1 MQLVVERQHFADE
14 TRPEPE
20 RRSKAILRRGTR
32 GTTHQDVTVELA
44 EKRRTAEALVNPRI
58 ELVTRDDVRPP
69 RIAERRTKELRRG
82 GRWHD
87 DGAVGTRGWTGRGGL
102 DDGPPEGAEIGDAQ
116 ERKATGADHLN
127 AGG

>member
-1 MQLVVERQHFADE
+1 MQLVVERQHLADE

-20 RRSKAILRRGTR
+20 RWGKAFLRRGTR
-32 GTTHQDVTVELA
+32 GTTHQDVTVERA

-58 ELVTRDDVRPP
+58 ELFPRDDVRSPQ
-69 RIAERRTKELRRG
+69 IAERRTKELRRG

-87 DGAVGTRGWTGRGGL
+87 DGAVGTRGCTGRDGL
-102 DDGPPEGAEIGDAQ
+102 DDGPPERAEIGDAQ

-127 AGG
+127 DGG